1 MCGVGGICCCSLV
14 VLCAWRV
21 CVCLCRIARSSL
33 AVRKLVADSRVDSS
47 LSLHMFGK
55 AWVPLVHGQ
64 GNAGNPRSPQRP
76 PVVSQS
82 HLASPAC
89 GWVRA
94 CLVRLLLPLP
104 ARVSVSQ
111 CVSLCQMLARKPNL
125 TPAAKPLS
133 GFPPA
138 ELKLSLPCLQLTAFP
153 TAPPFRET
161 YPPVWSAVTN
171 HTVCLSL
178 TI

>member
-1 MCGVGGICCCSLV
+1 MCGVGGGSAAARLSFFV
-14 VLCAWRV
+14 RV
-21 CVCLCRIARSSL
+21 CVC
-33 AVRKLVADSRVDSS
+33 VLVSYREVVFSCQKVGGRFEVDSS

-55 AWVPLVHGQ
+55 AWVPLVDGQ
-64 GNAGNPRSPQRP
+64 GSAGNPRSPQQA

>member
-1 MCGVGGICCCSLV
+1 MDRVWGGGICCSVV
-14 VLCAWRV
+14 VLCVRV
-21 CVCLCRIARSSL
+21 PVSYREVVLCCQKVGGRFE
-33 AVRKLVADSRVDSS
+33 VDSS

-55 AWVPLVHGQ
+55 AWVPLVDGQ
-64 GNAGNPRSPQRP
+64 GNAGNPRSPQQP

-104 ARVSVSQ
+104 ARVSVCQ
-111 CVSLCQMLARKPNL
+111 CVSDASAETNL
-125 TPAAKPLS
+125 YPCREAIS

-138 ELKLSLPCLQLTAFP
+138 SARPAF
-153 TAPPFRET
+153 
-161 YPPVWSAVTN
+161 N
-171 HTVCLSL
+171 CLSL
-178 TI
+178 HPHFVKPIRPSGPPWRITQSA